1 MAITLLKI
9 RTPLPKW
16 LVLILGVIPIAL
28 LLALWSGATRG
39 PAEERAISP
48 TILPSPQEVV
58 RSVPELFRR
67 DLVHHS
73 LASLKRIG
81 LGYLMALAVAIP
93 LGILMGALTVFRA
106 SFTPLTTA
114 AGYIPI
120 ATLVPLT
127 LSWFGTGELQKT
139 IFLAMAF
146 GIYLL
151 PLVIA
156 AIDKVSD
163 VYVKTAY
170 TLGTSNLRIILY
182 VLIPISLPDIW
193 SAMRLAFG
201 VGWTYLVLT
210 EVIVM
215 ESGLGYLVQISFRRG
230 PREHIYLVIL
240 LITLIAWV
248 ADILWDRLGKLMFRY
263 RGAA

>member
-1 MAITLLKI
+1 MTISLLKI

-16 LVLILGVIPIAL
+16 LMFLLGMIPVGVLLCIWAL
-28 LLALWSGATRG
+28 ATHG
-39 PAEERAISP
+39 PAEQRAISP

-58 RSVPELFRR
+58 RSVPDLFRR
-67 DLVHHS
+67 DLAGHT

-81 LGYLMALAVAIP
+81 LGYLMALLVAIP
-93 LGILMGALTVFRA
+93 LGILMGSLTVFRA
-106 SFTPLTTA
+106 SFTPLATA

-139 IFLAMAF
+139 VFLAMAF

-151 PLVIA
+151 PLVMA
-156 AIDKVSD
+156 AIDNVSD

-170 TLGTSNLRIILY
+170 TLGTSNVRIILY
-182 VLIPISLPDIW
+182 VLIPIAFPEIW

-240 LITLIAWV
+240 LITLIAWF
-248 ADILWDRLGKLMFRY
+248 ADMLWNRAGRLLFRY

>member
-1 MAITLLKI
+1 MAIHVLKI
-9 RTPLPKW
+9 RTPLPRW
-16 LVLILGVIPIAL
+16 LVLILGMIPIAL
-28 LLALWSGATRG
+28 LLGIWAWATYG
-39 PAEERAISP
+39 PVEERTISP
-48 TILPSPQEVV
+48 TILPSPREVV

-67 DLVHHS
+67 DLVNHT

-81 LGYLMALAVAIP
+81 LGYLLALAVVIP
-93 LGILMGALTVFRA
+93 LGILMGSLSLFRA

-151 PLVIA
+151 PLVIS

-170 TLGTSNLRIILY
+170 TLGTSNLRIILH

-248 ADILWDRLGKLMFRY
+248 ADILWDRVGKLMFRY
-263 RGAA
+263 RGVA

>member
-1 MAITLLKI
+1 MSANFLKI
-9 RTPLPKW
+9 RAPLPR
-16 LVLILGVIPIAL
+16 LTVLILGMIPIAL
-28 LLALWSGATRG
+28 LLAIWTWTTYG
-39 PAEERAISP
+39 PVEERTISP

-58 RSVPELFRR
+58 RSIPELFHR
-67 DLVHHS
+67 DLVHHT
-73 LASLKRIG
+73 LASLKRIA
-81 LGYLMALAVAIP
+81 LGYLLALAVVVP
-93 LGILMGALTVFRA
+93 LGILMGSLSVFRA

-139 IFLAMAF
+139 MFLAMAF

-156 AIDKVSD
+156 AIDNVSD
-163 VYVKTAY
+163 VYVKTAH
-170 TLGTSNLRIILY
+170 TLGTSNWRIILY

-193 SAMRLAFG
+193 SGMRLAFG

-230 PREHIYLVIL
+230 PREHIYLVIF
-240 LITLIAWV
+240 LITLIAWI
-248 ADILWDRLGKLMFRY
+248 ADILWDRIGKLMFRY
-263 RGAA
+263 RGGV